1 MDFDGFG
8 AVLAFI
14 FFVIV
19 PLLQQW
25 RERQA
30 KKDET
35 GAMEGEPPAP
45 PPPPRPQPVRH
56 EPVPPAPPVVAGPA
70 HTMRSARAPKPAVI
84 ARAARV
90 HRRQSRAARSGLANR
105 ADLRQAVVQMTILG
119 PCRALQTDGDR

>member
-14 FFVIV
+14 FFVVV

-30 KKDET
+30 KKDQMGAEERET
-35 GAMEGEPPAP
+35 LAP
-45 PPPPRPQPVRH
+45 PPPPRPRPVPS
-56 EPVPPAPPVVAGPA
+56 EPVQPASPVVVGPA
-70 HTMRSARAPKPAVI
+70 RTMRAARAPKPTVT

-119 PCRALQTDGDR
+119 PCRALQPDGDR